1 MAWKIYDYRDR
12 RQANIINAWLKGLQK
27 PERIRMQKRIDLL
40 RDNGHELCP
49 GLAGPLKESRH
60 LYKIRVNGRVAP
72 RLFFCKGPITIE
84 SEYTLLWGAFE
95 TDDELPEGTIEVAEQ
110 NRLEVIANS
119 ERRCVHERVT
129 P

>member
-1 MAWKIYDYRDR
+1 MSWLIYDYRDHR
-12 RQANIINAWLKGLQK
+12 LENVVNSWLRGLQK

-72 RLFFCKGPITIE
+72 RLLLCKGPINMQT
-84 SEYTLLWGAFE
+84 EYTLLLGAFE
-95 TDDELPEGTIEVAEQ
+95 TDDELPSGTVEAAEQ
-110 NRLEVIANS
+110 NRLEIIADQ
-119 ERRCVHERVT
+119 ERRCPHARVA